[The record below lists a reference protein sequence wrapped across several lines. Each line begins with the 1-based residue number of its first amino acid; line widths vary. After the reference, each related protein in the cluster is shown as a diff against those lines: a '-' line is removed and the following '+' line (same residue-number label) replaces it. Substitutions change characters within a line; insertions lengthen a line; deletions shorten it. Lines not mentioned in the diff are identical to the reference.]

1 MNKVV
6 ITSKTRMSQG
16 YCVGG
21 YDVSDGKYIRLL
33 TSTGSNQGYDSDFEV
48 GELWRL
54 SYTPSQNLTPPHVED
69 VLVTKQ
75 QYIRPITDLSD
86 YIQRRV
92 TPYSGCITGLFNNT
106 VAFTNN
112 GGPYINGGKGLP
124 TNSVGFWLVPKE
136 LEMVETP
143 KGSIRY
149 KVKNE
154 CYEMPFVG
162 LQTPVASI
170 PAGTLVRVSLARW
183 WAPEP
188 GDFEKRCYV
197 QLSGWY

>member
-21 YDVSDGKYIRLL
+21 FDVSQKKYIRLL
-33 TSTGSNQGYDSDFEV
+33 KSTGKNQGYDTDFEV

-54 SYTPSQNLTPPHVED
+54 SYTPQENVTPPHVED
-69 VLVTKQ
+69 VLVTNQ
-75 QYIRPITDLSD
+75 IYIRPITDLSD
-86 YIQRRV
+86 YIQRRI
-92 TPYSGCITGLFNNT
+92 TPYVGCITGLFEST
-106 VAFTNN
+106 VGFTQN
-112 GGPYINGGKGLP
+112 GGPYINGVKGLP

-143 KGSIRY
+143 DGKIRY
-149 KVKNE
+149 KVKGE
-154 CYEMPFVG
+154 KYGLPFVG
-162 LQTPVASI
+162 LQKPVESI

-183 WAPEP
+183 WAPKDS
-188 GDFEKRCYV
+188 DFEKRCYV